1 MTAETPIDNSEE
13 TFVPEDNSEEIDP
26 EVDDVGEHEGQS
38 SSHPSDDTDDTF
50 WSGNPEELPEGLKP
64 VYKNMQGAFTKRMQ
78 RVADLERKYLD
89 SIDAANAVVLS
100 RGQAPEPVAK
110 QEEAPEPPDL
120 SKGAKPED
128 VIAYYVEQEVQK
140 AIKSSGIGT
149 LAEEMQPVAHRERIV
164 GAYRQFSSENPDR
177 DHQQLAPK
185 AGRVIDANPELTE
198 LASTNPA
205 AAIRLASK
213 IAQAELR
220 VATTKK
226 MSQKKRQAAPVSA
239 RKGTVVKRRQESMLD
254 AATRALK
261 EAGLNPDGF

>member
-110 QEEAPEPPDL
+110 QEEAPSHPTYL
-120 SKGAKPED
+120 
-128 VIAYYVEQEVQK
+128 
-140 AIKSSGIGT
+140 
-149 LAEEMQPVAHRERIV
+149 R
-164 GAYRQFSSENPDR
+164 
-177 DHQQLAPK
+177 APS
-185 AGRVIDANPELTE
+185 P
-198 LASTNPA
+198 
-205 AAIRLASK
+205 
-213 IAQAELR
+213 
-220 VATTKK
+220 K
-226 MSQKKRQAAPVSA
+226 MSLLTTLSRRFKRLSRVPALERWP
-239 RKGTVVKRRQESMLD
+239 RRCSLLPIESGSSVHTDSSLRRIPTLIINSLLQWLG
-254 AATRALK
+254 ASSTQTQSLRSLLLPTRLLPF
-261 EAGLNPDGF
+261 GLPQRLHRLS